1 MIRPV
6 PVIRKIA
13 APLAVLLLVSV
24 YLAAQAQE
32 PSALPEEGQ
41 KIAAVRIVGETGEVV
56 EENPAALPLRSGAG
70 YRAEAVRESLR
81 WLFRTGRFADI
92 RAESTATPAGLR
104 VDFVV
109 RQNFYVNIVRVTGL
123 RENPSEAYALAALRL
138 PLGSIFREVELR
150 EALERLRQ
158 VLDTEGLYQ
167 AQLDREL
174 APHAVTRQMDI
185 TVKVVPGPRSRVGE
199 ITLKNP
205 TSYAN
210 ALLLGKAKLHP
221 GNNVT
226 ATRLERA
233 TERTRKFLADRGH
246 LGARVVLRRGA
257 YDAASNRL
265 PLEIEVL
272 AGGKVRVELT
282 GAKISKGELRKL
294 LPIYAEGTV
303 DADLLEEGRRN
314 VRDYLERLGYFDSQ
328 VSYATAEA
336 PEKGEQV
343 ITYTVEQG
351 QRRRLVGIVFEGN
364 KYFSAELLRGRLKIL
379 PKAFIARGR
388 FSQRLL
394 RDDQDSIQSLYLANG
409 FREAKVTSEILENF
423 QGHEGD
429 LFVRFHFAE
438 GVQTLVAAL
447 QLEGNKALTSE
458 FLMEN
463 VGSQAGQPYSEAN
476 VASDRDN
483 ILALYFNE
491 GFSDARF
498 ESEATP
504 AAEANRMQ
512 LTYRIDE
519 GPQTRVGNVLI
530 DGNEFTK
537 YGVIARE
544 VQLRPGDPLR
554 AGSMLETQRRL
565 YDLGIFNRVTV
576 APQNPDGTEPV
587 KPLVVLVEE
596 AKRWTIAY
604 GGGIE
609 IQRLGGAGSDPV
621 SGVVRASPRGL
632 MEVTRADFGGRA
644 HTISFKARG
653 SSLQGR
659 GLVSYA
665 APKFLAKPNLTLL
678 LTAFADK
685 SRDIRTFSAT
695 RYEASGQLVQRVSP
709 VTTFLYR
716 YAYRRVSVGSLRIDP
731 NEVPLFTQ
739 PTRVS
744 GFGVSWVRE
753 QRDNPADATKGQ
765 FNTVDLSVA
774 EKKLASSASFMRA
787 FVQNSSYHRV
797 GRNLVF
803 ARTARFGV
811 QEPFGDTLL
820 SDIPLPE
827 RFFAGG
833 GPTLRGFGLNQAG
846 PRDPVTGFPVGGLA
860 MLVFNQE
867 LRFPMRLPY
876 VGNRVGGAV
885 FYDAGNVFERANRIT
900 FRASVP
906 KPVFDTDPLKLNQC
920 VQNCT
925 NELNYLSHTIGFG
938 FRYATPVGPVRL
950 DLGYQLNPQTFLI
963 PDGLG
968 GMRATRLPRFQFF
981 FNFGATF

>member
-1 MIRPV
+1 V
-6 PVIRKIA
+6 ATLA
-13 APLAVLLLVSV
+13 ALLLSGAW
-24 YLAAQAQE
+24 LAAQAQQ
-32 PSALPEEGQ
+32 PQALPEEGQ
-41 KIAAVRIVGETGEVV
+41 KIAAVRIVGESGEVV
-56 EENPAALPLRSGAG
+56 EENPAALPLRLGTS
-70 YRAEAVRESLR
+70 YSAEAVRESLR
-81 WLFRTGRFADI
+81 WLYRTGRFADI
-92 RAESTATPAGLR
+92 RAEATPTPAGLR

-123 RENPSEAYALAALRL
+123 RQNPSEAYAMAALRL
-138 PLGSIFREVELR
+138 PLGSIFRESDLR
-150 EALERLRQ
+150 EALDRLRQ

-167 AQLDREL
+167 EQIDREL
-174 APHAVTRQMDI
+174 APHPDTQQVDI
-185 TVKVVPGPRSRVGE
+185 TVKVVTGPRARVGE

-205 TSYAN
+205 TGYAN
-210 ALLLGKAKLHP
+210 ALLLRRAKLHTRD
-221 GNNVT
+221 NVT
-226 ATRLERA
+226 ATKLERA
-233 TERTRKFLADRGH
+233 AERTRKFLADRGH
-246 LGARVVLRRGA
+246 LGARVVIRRGA
-257 YDAASNRL
+257 YDAQSNQL
-265 PLEIEVL
+265 PLEMEVL
-272 AGGKVRVELT
+272 AGGKARVELT

-303 DADLLEEGRRN
+303 DADLLEEGRRAI
-314 VRDYLERLGYFDSQ
+314 RDYLERLGYFDSQ
-328 VSYATAEA
+328 VSYASSEA
-336 PEKGEQV
+336 PEKSEQV

-351 QRRRLVGIVFEGN
+351 QRRRLVGIAFDGN
-364 KYFSAELLRGRLKIL
+364 KYFGDELLRSRLKIL
-379 PKAFIARGR
+379 PKAFISRGR

-394 RDDQDSIQSLYLANG
+394 RDDQDSIQSLYQSNG
-409 FREAKVTSEILENF
+409 FLEGKVTSEILENY

-429 LFVRFHFAE
+429 LFVRFHIAE
-438 GVQTLVAAL
+438 GPQTLVAAL
-447 QLEGNKALTSE
+447 HLEGNKALSSE
-458 FLMEN
+458 FLLDN

-491 GFSDARF
+491 GFSEARF
-498 ESEATP
+498 EYAATP
-504 AAEANRMQ
+504 AAQANRMQ
-512 LTYRIDE
+512 LTYRIEE
-519 GPQTRVGNVLI
+519 GPQTKVGRVLI

-537 YGVIARE
+537 RGVIARE

-554 AGSMLETQRRL
+554 VGSMLETQRRL
-565 YDLGIFNRVTV
+565 YDLGIFNRVTI

-596 AKRWTIAY
+596 AKRWTVAY
-604 GGGIE
+604 GGGFE
-609 IQRLGGAGSDPV
+609 IQRLGGGGQDPV
-621 SGVVRASPRGL
+621 SGQVRASPRGL
-632 MEVTRADFGGRA
+632 LEVTRANFGGRA

-659 GLVSYA
+659 GLVSYT
-665 APKFLAKPNLTLL
+665 APKFLAKPSLTLL

-695 RYEASGQLVQRVSP
+695 RYEASGQLVQRLSP
-709 VTTFLYR
+709 VTTLLYR

-731 NEVPLFTQ
+731 NEVPLFSQ

-765 FNTVDLSVA
+765 FNTIDLSVA
-774 EKKLASSASFMRA
+774 EKKLGSSASFLRA

-803 ARTARFGV
+803 ARTSRLGV
-811 QEPFGDTLL
+811 QEPFGDTLI

-846 PRDPVTGFPVGGLA
+846 PRDPVTGFPLGGLA

-876 VGNRVGGAV
+876 VGNRVGGAL
-885 FYDAGNVFERANRIT
+885 FYDAGNVFARANRIT

-906 KPVFDTDPLKLNQC
+906 KPVFDPLTPNHC

-981 FNFGATF
+981 FNFGANF